1 MSAKPALK
9 KACKFNKVLNKNEKV
24 SLKNVSKFSVFS
36 VINKFDLKPKL
47 IKTLKFLAFL
57 ILGILLFWMVYKD
70 QDVHRLKSILQNDV
84 NYWWVWLSL
93 FLGLLSHI
101 SRTMRWNLMVEPLG
115 KKPRL
120 LNTFLAVM
128 VGYLMNL
135 VFPRM
140 GEISR
145 CGVLARY
152 EKISFTQ
159 LIGTVVVERII
170 DVIMLLLLT
179 LVVIIGQFGQVIQF
193 LENNPDVQEKLS
205 SVAFSPWALLVV
217 VVLVVIFYISR
228 RQLKKM
234 TVFVKIREVI
244 LKFYEGLKAIK
255 DMKNKWAFIFHSFF
269 IWIMYYLML
278 YVVFFA
284 FDFTSHLTLIAGLTT
299 FVLGSYGMVAPVQG
313 GIGAWHFMVVQ
324 ALMVYGIDKAD
335 GMVFALLAHTSMTA
349 MMIVVGLIS
358 LLALPFINRRTN

>member
-1 MSAKPALK
+1 MKQK
-9 KACKFNKVLNKNEKV
+9 IV
-24 SLKNVSKFSVFS
+24 
-36 VINKFDLKPKL
+36 
-47 IKTLKFLAFL
+47 KTLKFLAFL
-57 ILGILLFWMVYKD
+57 ALGILLFWLVYKD
-70 QDVHRLKSILQNDV
+70 QDVDRLKSVLKNDV

-93 FLGLLSHI
+93 FFGLLSHI
-101 SRTMRWNLMVEPLG
+101 SRTMRWNLMIEPLG

-152 EKISFTQ
+152 EKMSFTQ

-170 DVIMLLLLT
+170 DVIMLLILT
-179 LVVIIGQFGQVIQF
+179 FIVIVGQFGQVIQF
-193 LENNPDVQEKLS
+193 LENNPDVKEKLN
-205 SVAFSPWALLVV
+205 SVALSPWAVLSVISVIIVLYLMRNKLLRSSLFEKVRGI
-217 VVLVVIFYISR
+217 LIKFAEG
-228 RQLKKM
+228 
-234 TVFVKIREVI
+234 VKSI
-244 LKFYEGLKAIK
+244 KA
-255 DMKNKWAFIFHSFF
+255 MRNKWAFIAHSIF
-269 IWIMYYLML
+269 IWGMYYLML
-278 YVVFFA
+278 YVVFFS
-284 FDFTSHLTLIAGLTT
+284 FDFTSHLSMIAGLTT

-349 MMIVVGLIS
+349 MMIIVGLIS
-358 LLALPFINRRTN
+358 LLVLPFINRTKE

>member
-1 MSAKPALK
+1 M
-9 KACKFNKVLNKNEKV
+9 
-24 SLKNVSKFSVFS
+24 SLKNVSKFSVIS
-36 VINKFDLKPKL
+36 PINKFDLKPK
-47 IKTLKFLAFL
+47 IIQALKFLAFL
-57 ILGILLFWMVYKD
+57 TLGALLFWLVYKD
-70 QDVHRLKSILQNDV
+70 QDIERLKSILKNDV

-93 FLGLLSHI
+93 FFGLLSHI
-101 SRTMRWNLMVEPLG
+101 SRTMRWSLMIEPLG

-152 EKISFTQ
+152 EKMSFTQ

-179 LVVIIGQFGQVIQF
+179 LIVIVGQFGQVIQF
-193 LENNPDVQEKLS
+193 LENNPDVRDKLNS
-205 SVAFSPWALLVV
+205 IAMSPWVILSIVALIALVV
-217 VVLVVIFYISR
+217 VFRKRLLHSSAFEKVR
-228 RQLKKM
+228 G
-234 TVFVKIREVI
+234 I
-244 LKFYEGLKAIK
+244 LNNFAEGLKSIK
-255 DMKNKWAFIFHSFF
+255 DMKNKWAFILHSVF
-269 IWIMYYLML
+269 IWVMYYLML
-278 YVVFFA
+278 YVVFFS
-284 FDFTSHLTLIAGLTT
+284 FEFTSHLTMIAGLTT

-335 GMVFALLAHTSMTA
+335 GMVFALLAHTSMTG

-358 LLALPFINRRTN
+358 LLILPFINRSKQ